1 MKVAIAA
8 GAMAY
13 SMRMAVPVANPPQGP
28 SARRAKVYPPPAA
41 GSAELISAIP
51 STMARYMAA
60 MITAAMARPPNPPC
74 SRPKFQP
81 E

>member
-8 GAMAY
+8 GAIAY
-13 SMRMAVPVANPPQGP
+13 SIRIAVPVANPPQGP

-41 GSAELISAIP
+41 GSAEDISAIP
-51 STMARYMAA
+51 STIARYMPA
-60 MITAAMARPPNPPC
+60 ITTPAISKPPNPP
-74 SRPKFQP
+74 SARPKFHP

>member
-8 GAMAY
+8 GAIAY
-13 SMRMAVPVANPPQGP
+13 SIRIAVPVANPPQGP

-41 GSAELISAIP
+41 GSAEDISAIP
-51 STMARYMAA
+51 STIPRYMPA
-60 MITAAMARPPNPPC
+60 ITTPAISKPPNPPWP
-74 SRPKFQP
+74 RPKFHP